1 MLNRAAMTICL
12 VTMAATALAQPPAP
26 GPATPVV
33 VTTGEATVKRAPDRA
48 WVTIAAESRART
60 AKEAQALNADAMSAV
75 MQKLK
80 AASLA
85 ADAIR
90 TAGYELHPEFDHR
103 DGRQTLRGYVARNT
117 IEVRIDQ
124 LDKVGQ
130 VFELAV
136 GSGATSVGGVRFD
149 LKDRAA
155 AEREALAGA
164 VADARARADAAAKAA
179 GMTIERVL
187 RIEEDR
193 GSGRPEPVMYR
204 QTLSVEASAAV
215 VPITPGEIE
224 VHAVVTLTAA
234 IR

>member
-1 MLNRAAMTICL
+1 MTICL
-12 VTMAATALAQPPAP
+12 VAIAATALAQPPAQ

-80 AASLA
+80 AAKLA

-90 TAGYELHPEFDHR
+90 TASYQLHPEFDHR

-124 LDKVGQ
+124 LDTVGQ
-130 VFELAV
+130 VLELAV

-193 GSGRPEPVMYR
+193 GPGRPEPVMYR
-204 QTLSVEASAAV
+204 QTLSVEAPAAV

-234 IR
+234 VR

>member
-1 MLNRAAMTICL
+1 MTICL
-12 VTMAATALAQPPAP
+12 VAIAATALAQPPAQ

-80 AASLA
+80 AAKLA

-90 TAGYELHPEFDHR
+90 TASYQLHPEFDHR

-124 LDKVGQ
+124 LDTVGQ
-130 VFELAV
+130 VLELAV
-136 GSGATSVGGVRFD
+136 GSGATSVGGVIR
-149 LKDRAA
+149 R
-155 AEREALAGA
+155 R
-164 VADARARADAAAKAA
+164 
-179 GMTIERVL
+179 
-187 RIEEDR
+187 
-193 GSGRPEPVMYR
+193 
-204 QTLSVEASAAV
+204 SAAV
-215 VPITPGEIE
+215 KRGWRATSAAMAGRSRCQAPGP
-224 VHAVVTLTAA
+224 
-234 IR
+234 